1 MLFLL
6 VPLGALLLGIVK
18 YPLSLTINENEREA
32 TSEIAREFLYYLI
45 PAVVL
50 AMEFESA
57 KIFMIAHKVTY
68 PFTFIHFITLGLHWF
83 FSWFLIEKLSWGIAG
98 AGCAIIL
105 TELFNIFGLLCKI
118 NNYSS
123 ICPIH

>member
-1 MLFLL
+1 MHTSQALGDKKIQLAKRFFNINLYVMLFLL
-6 VPLGALLLGIVK
+6 LPLGAVLLVIVK
-18 YPLSLTINENEREA
+18 FPLSLTINESEREE

-57 KIFMIAHKVTY
+57 KIFMIAHKITY

-83 FSWFLIEKLSWGIAG
+83 FSWFLI
-98 AGCAIIL
+98 
-105 TELFNIFGLLCKI
+105 
-118 NNYSS
+118 
-123 ICPIH
+123 